1 MKFNKK
7 RERCMRMS
15 GIKHIKPLMSVF
27 LMIFMTAAV
36 ILGGNCVSAARY
48 AGRGTK
54 SDPYLIETAE
64 QLQGMND
71 NLSAHYKLNNTIDLS
86 GLTFTP
92 IGHEGNPFTGSFVCD
107 TGSDGLPKY
116 AIKNL
121 SVTIIGVEKYANYVE
136 KKNKW
141 QSALFGVTDNATV
154 TNIALLNVN
163 IKNTIEGENWMNPD
177 WSINPGM
184 DSMATAALIG
194 IAEKTTVT
202 GCLATGTIDSRS
214 NQTAGLVGRAIKS
227 VISKCYTSVT
237 IKQTGRWGN
246 GGFVGYLLDGSKAT
260 ECFSE
265 SDFLSSESSSVGFDA
280 GKNTTGGFIGGSSDN
295 SVIENC
301 YSTGKVGDN
310 GESFIGS
317 EGNPTVK
324 NCFSTGTVANATSVV
339 AGNNSNNCFILNK
352 SGCVQDDFKAASM
365 SEIKAAF
372 SNNNVWNVSGEIPQL
387 KNVKKIT
394 DVSKYVPVAGGISD
408 TTDDNSN
415 QTDDG
420 VNETEN
426 VTESNT
432 LKKMTAEEFSTWV
445 EGTLTKLKEGILTRE
460 EAFEAIKANDI
471 KGEMDSDELTK
482 LAEISPDINEKISDL
497 LKKAK
502 VFLVSSITNEI
513 DALPNSD
520 ELTEKD
526 IDSVLSLYADFEKLP
541 DDYKNAINGDAVK
554 KLEECYEKAYEMQ
567 YVSVINRESNGKELK
582 TLEIIIC
589 VVFGV
594 LDLAAVFGVLYML
607 FRIKPFLV
615 KNRKVK
621 KSEHFKKTEI

>member
-1 MKFNKK
+1 
-7 RERCMRMS
+7 MRMS
-15 GIKHIKPLMSVF
+15 KIKQLKPLMSVILVF
-27 LMIFMTAAV
+27 LMTASLIV
-36 ILGGNCVSAARY
+36 GGNCVSAAKY

-54 SDPYLIETAE
+54 SDPYLVETAE
-64 QLQGMND
+64 QLQGMKD

-86 GLTFTP
+86 GMAFTP
-92 IGHEGNPFTGSFVCD
+92 IGHEGTPFKGSFVCD

-136 KKNKW
+136 RKNKW
-141 QSALFGVTDNATV
+141 QSALFGATDNATV

-163 IKNTIEGENWMNPD
+163 IKNTIEGENVMNPD

-214 NQTAGLVGRAIKS
+214 NQTAGLVGRAMKS

-301 YSTGKVGDN
+301 YSTGKVGDD

-372 SNNNVWNVSGEIPQL
+372 SKNNLWDTSGEMPQL

-394 DVSKYVPVAGGISD
+394 DASKYVPVAGGTSD
-408 TTDDNSN
+408 TTADNSAQIDN
-415 QTDDG
+415 GGD
-420 VNETEN
+420 VTEN
-426 VTESNT
+426 EIGAETNT
-432 LKKMTAEEFSTWV
+432 AKKMTAEEFSTWV

-502 VFLVSSITNEI
+502 VFLVSSVTNDI
-513 DALPNSD
+513 DSLPNPD

-526 IDSVLSLYADFEKLP
+526 IESVLNLYADFEKLP
-541 DDYKNAINGDAVK
+541 DDYKNAINEDAVK

-567 YVSVINRESNGKELK
+567 YVSAINRESNGNELR

-589 VVFGV
+589 SVFGL
-594 LDLAAVFGVLYML
+594 LDLAAVFGVVYML
-607 FRIKPFLV
+607 FRLKPFLA

-621 KSEHFKKTEI
+621 KIEHFKKTEI